1 MKANIDGD
9 ILVYSIGFAGDLRY
23 YEVDNKIFQYKK
35 DAIKYCVYHEIDKE
49 EIQFKLFP
57 GSLHNTLRTLNTVI
71 EKIKFHSGCSEYTVF
86 LTGKGNYREKVAVT
100 NKYKGNRDGTLKPFY
115 YEEIRA
121 YLVNR
126 HNAIIVDGM
135 EADDALGLAQGE
147 DTILCS
153 KDKDLD
159 TIPGLHFNWDK
170 IDQGIYTVTE
180 DQANAFFYKQVLM
193 GDSTD
198 NIVSIHGLGPKT
210 ADKLL
215 ADCIDEEERF
225 SVCVCTYLEKATYER
240 LIENMYLLFIQG
252 ANHLAIL
259 GEGYEEVWNTGE

>member
-1 MKANIDGD
+1 MRANIDGD

-23 YEVDNKIFQYKK
+23 YEIDNKIFQYKK
-35 DAIKYCVYHEIDKE
+35 DATKYCLFHEIDQGE
-49 EIQFKLFP
+49 VQLKLFP

-71 EKIKFHSGCSEYTVF
+71 EKIKFHSKCDEYKVY
-86 LTGKGNYREKVAVT
+86 LTGKGNYREKLAVT

-115 YEEIRA
+115 YDEIRA
-121 YLVNR
+121 YLVNI

-135 EADDALGLAQGE
+135 EADDALGLAQSE
-147 DTILCS
+147 KTVLCS

-159 TIPGLHFNWDK
+159 TIPGLHLNWDK
-170 IDQGIYTVTE
+170 LDRGIYTVTE
-180 DQANAFFYKQVLM
+180 DEANAFFYKQVLM

-198 NIVSIHGLGPKT
+198 NIKSIHGLGPKT
-210 ADKLL
+210 ADAML
-215 ADCIDEEERF
+215 CECVDEEERF
-225 SVCVCTYLEKATYER
+225 SVCMCAYLEKASYER

-259 GEGYEEVWNTGE
+259 GEGYEKAWTDS